1 MLLKNKKGVRQWDIE
16 LVLDVEVLN
25 QEQKYGFVKIV
36 HLKVIL
42 LVFLMVAVAG
52 LVLVDALDVEAITI
66 PVLVILISTKGLI
79 LWNTSA
85 FMTFIQL

>member
-1 MLLKNKKGVRQWDIE
+1 MLLKNIKGVSQWDIDV
-16 LVLDVEVLN
+16 VLDAEVLN
-25 QEQKYGFVKIV
+25 QEQKYGFAKIV

-42 LVFLMVAVAG
+42 LVFLMGVVAG
-52 LVLVDALDVEAITI
+52 LVLVDALDVEVITI
-66 PVLVILISTKGLI
+66 LVLVILISTKGLT